1 MLVISLEISITVL
14 SIMYFCFPILVR
26 TAELQWSSRVQHERN
41 FSCPGEQVIFT
52 CTVSSVAHV
61 WTITSESNPS
71 DTFTVSLTN
80 SDLNPVS
87 PNMNYS
93 FSGSVN
99 ASAQVIVTTATVIV
113 TPSIG
118 TINVRCQA
126 PFVNSDDDIQSV
138 QAEFLGE
145 C

>member
-1 MLVISLEISITVL
+1 M
-14 SIMYFCFPILVR
+14 R
-26 TAELQWSSRVQHERN
+26 TAELQWSSRVQHGRS
-41 FSCPGEQVIFT
+41 FSCPGEQVTFT
-52 CTVSSVAHV
+52 CTVSSDTHI
-61 WTITSESNPS
+61 WNITSESNPS
-71 DTFTVSLTN
+71 DTFVVSITSL
-80 SDLNPVS
+80 DLNPIS

-99 ASAQVIVTTATVIV
+99 ASAQVIVTTATVIA

-118 TINVRCQA
+118 TINVRCQV
-126 PFVNSDDDIQSV
+126 PFANSDDDVQSV

>member
-1 MLVISLEISITVL
+1 
-14 SIMYFCFPILVR
+14 MYFCFPTLVR
-26 TAELQWSSRVQHERN
+26 TAELQWSSRVQHGRN
-41 FSCPGEQVIFT
+41 FSCPGEQVVFT
-52 CTVSSVAHV
+52 CTVSSATHV
-61 WTITSESNPS
+61 WSITSESNPS
-71 DTFTVSLTN
+71 DTFVVSVTTLD
-80 SDLNPVS
+80 SNPIP

-99 ASAQVIVTTATVIV
+99 ASAQVIVSTATVIA

-126 PFVNSDDDIQSV
+126 PFVNSDDDVQSV